1 MKVLRVSLIR
11 SPWSLRK
18 RKGPGALE
26 EEIAVWNSQGGGK
39 DKGLF
44 FFSPSTFLSLSHIK
58 LFFFKS
64 EAGDYTTKQ
73 LNLNS
78 VLRIL

>member
-44 FFSPSTFLSLSHIK
+44 FFLLLHSL
-58 LFFFKS
+58 
-64 EAGDYTTKQ
+64 
-73 LNLNS
+73 
-78 VLRIL
+78 VLVT